1 MTQYLTGRLEARF
14 RSLEKT
20 EAHAVAHADRFA
32 VHLSGITLHD
42 AELLDVRPRPGDESR
57 TFRRARLDQ
66 VRIVPRDAAGVDYI
80 ANLEDVEAID
90 VEYHDVIL
98 QDTRRFGRLTARIVA
113 RLEEPEPEPKPE
125 PPPPPPPP
133 PPPAP
138 VEAPPAAPLPPRAEH
153 TDVGARPAVSGID
166 DLAAGTRM
174 PRRLSGRAGLGLP
187 SCSTSGCGVL
197 LWPFMLAAAV
207 LMALLAMHAVAF
219 VYTLVSRLWVMLGL
233 PTVSGEGLP
242 GGLRWAVQQVNWGGV
257 LVLGV
262 IGLWWFGRRR
272 R

>member
-14 RSLEKT
+14 RSIEKT

-32 VHLSGITLHD
+32 VHLSGVMLRD

-57 TFRRARLDQ
+57 TFRRARLEQ
-66 VRIVPRDAAGVDYI
+66 VRIVPRDAKGVDYI

-98 QDTRRFGRLTARIVA
+98 QDSRRFGRLTARIVA
-113 RLEEPEPEPKPE
+113 RLEEPKPDPPPE

-133 PPPAP
+133 PVR
-138 VEAPPAAPLPPRAEH
+138 VEAPPAPPPPLRAEAP
-153 TDVGARPAVSGID
+153 DFGARPSVGSLRGLD
-166 DLAAGTRM
+166 AGTRV
-174 PRRLSGRAGLGLP
+174 PRGLGGCASLGLP

-207 LMALLAMHAVAF
+207 LLALLAMHAVAF
-219 VYTLVSRLWVMLGL
+219 VYTLVSRLWVVLGL

-242 GGLRWAVQQVNWGGV
+242 GGLRWVVQQVNWGGV

>member
-1 MTQYLTGRLEARF
+1 VTQYLTGRLEARF
-14 RSLEKT
+14 RSIEKT

-32 VHLSGITLHD
+32 VHLSGVTIRD
-42 AELLDVRPRPGDESR
+42 AELRDVRPRPGDESR
-57 TFRRARLDQ
+57 TFRRARLEQ
-66 VRIVPRDAAGVDYI
+66 VRIVPRDTTGVDYI

-90 VEYHDVIL
+90 VEYHDVIM
-98 QDTRRFGRLTARIVA
+98 QDHRRFGRLTARIVA
-113 RLEEPEPEPKPE
+113 WLEEPTPEAKPE

-133 PPPAP
+133 PIQ
-138 VEAPPAAPLPPRAEH
+138 VEAPPAPPPRPPLRAEAPDFSARPSEGSLRGL
-153 TDVGARPAVSGID
+153 DVGSRA
-166 DLAAGTRM
+166 
-174 PRRLSGRAGLGLP
+174 PRALRGCASLGLP
-187 SCSTSGCGVL
+187 SCSTSSCGVL

-219 VYTLVSRLWVMLGL
+219 VYTLVARLWVVLGL

-242 GGLRWAVQQVNWGGV
+242 AALRWAVQHVNWGGV

-262 IGLWWFGRRR
+262 VGSWWLARRR